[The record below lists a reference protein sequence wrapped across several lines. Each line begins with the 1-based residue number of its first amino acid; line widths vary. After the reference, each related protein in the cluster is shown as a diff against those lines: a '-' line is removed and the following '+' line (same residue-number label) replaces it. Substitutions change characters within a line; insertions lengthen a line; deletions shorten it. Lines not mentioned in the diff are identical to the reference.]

1 MLHPTFDQDLYD
13 PLGFVWSEINK
24 IDMVFLAHL
33 ANPALGVYLDAH
45 AGLSNGVLTVEILEQ
60 LEIK

>member
-24 IDMVFLAHL
+24 IDIVFLAHL

-45 AGLSNGVLTVEILEQ
+45 AGLR
-60 LEIK
+60 